1 MDSSSI
7 SICKDAHFQHPI
19 RTKACKALS
28 QLPLQCLSI
37 LAGECEELLRLVKK
51 KPYSPSEGN
60 DACLK
65 ALANMAGKKLWP
77 PLAFG
82 SSFTS
87 WYEHLGRCI
96 CFLYRR
102 NHRIWES
109 ILKFV

>member
-19 RTKACKALS
+19 RTKAS
-28 QLPLQCLSI
+28 
-37 LAGECEELLRLVKK
+37 GECEELLRLVKK